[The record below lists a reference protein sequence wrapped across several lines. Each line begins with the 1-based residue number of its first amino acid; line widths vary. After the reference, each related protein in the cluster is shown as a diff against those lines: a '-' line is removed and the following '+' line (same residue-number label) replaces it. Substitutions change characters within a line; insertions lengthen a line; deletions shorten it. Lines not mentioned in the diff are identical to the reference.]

1 MEQPPDT
8 PQSPVPSEP
17 LRRARR
23 LGEPPTGRITALRAT
38 VIGVIVLAVL
48 GILILP
54 PIQVPARLSWLGCT
68 EISSK
73 SPAADGPDGLNISL
87 ADTSSVPLRFKLSR
101 VEQDKLPVV
110 ALKAIPA
117 QWTPV
122 GPMYRTSV
130 CGVNKSPV
138 VLSVPVSS
146 DATTDDQLDLVSWNG
161 KNWQWVSSHADVS
174 TGVMVTQ
181 LDALPPNV
189 MVVQTAPLVPVIG
202 AELPAD
208 VAASDRALSDINEFA
223 VPAFLISNDGTL
235 QGDSTELP
243 PPVDSS
249 HAMFAVTRNWT
260 PNAAANVGM
269 VEEVLADTK
278 LRATHVK
285 ALTDVAT
292 QAKYTGVVV
301 DYRGLT
307 ADSSE
312 AFTRFVSD
320 LAAAL
325 HKDQKQL
332 VVAVPAPVQQGDEW
346 DTAGYDWQAIG
357 AAADVVQVD
366 APSDP
371 AAFTASHRAE
381 KMLRWAVGKVS
392 RQKLQVAFS
401 ASSIKQTGSTLQL
414 ISYEEALK
422 PFKAITSPVASGDV
436 PPGAQV
442 TLALGDTPGVEL
454 DEASHAYR
462 YTLTNTDSAI
472 STIWINIGGTLAQK
486 LNLALRFNLRGASVQ
501 GLFTSAQ
508 EPGVWVALEQYQAQ
522 AIAAVPAQL
531 KVVWTVRNSA
541 GTQLPGGTT
550 TLTDTTFVWTAP
562 ADPDHYT
569 IAAALPGGA
578 TRGELAINVARPTP
592 TPAPTPTP
600 TPQVTAT
607 LAPGMTDKCLDA
619 KFIADVTVPD
629 NSQLDKNKDFV
640 KTWKIRNVGSCD
652 WPAGTLAAYA
662 SGEKMSAPEN
672 VKVGVVKTGDTV
684 DISVKLKSPDKDDN
698 FQATWRLMDDKGNLF
713 GEPMTVLIV
722 AGQPL
727 PNAVAAAQPSSS
739 AQPAPSSNAPPP
751 VAAGTSG
758 GFELGGQVNGFGFP
772 DKMHF
777 AGMNWVKHQT
787 RWGPGD
793 SPAGEAGRIADAH
806 NKGFKV
812 LLSVLGSPAAAN
824 PANFPAYATFVGEL
838 AKLGPDAIEV
848 WNEENID
855 REWQNGSINAATY
868 TELLKQAYVAIKNA
882 NPNVMV
888 VSGAPAPT
896 GFFGGCS
903 GAGCDDAPF
912 VAGMAAAGAAAYM
925 DCIGVHYNEGII
937 GPNQTS
943 GDPRSEHYTR
953 YFWGMVNTYFNA
965 LGGARKLCFTEMGYL
980 TPEGYGTLPGGF
992 AWAQNTTVG
1001 QQAQWLA
1008 EAASLS
1014 ANSGKVRLLI
1024 VFNVDFNYWGDDPQA
1039 GYAIIRPGNGCP
1051 ACDSLHGVLGTR

>member
-8 PQSPVPSEP
+8 PQPPVPAQP

-23 LGEPPTGRITALRAT
+23 LAELPTRRITAFRVT
-38 VIGVIVLAVL
+38 VVGVIVLAVL

-68 EISSK
+68 ELSSK
-73 SPAADGPDGLNISL
+73 SPSADGPDGLNISL
-87 ADTSSVPLRFKLSR
+87 ADAGGSPLRFKLSR
-101 VEQDKLPVV
+101 VEQDKLPVA
-110 ALKAIPA
+110 ALKAIPE

-122 GPMYRTSV
+122 GPMYQTQS
-130 CGVNKSPV
+130 CGANKSPV

-146 DATTDDQLDLVSWNG
+146 DATTADQLDLVSWNG
-161 KNWQWVSSHADVS
+161 KSWQWVSSHADIPNS
-174 TGVMVTQ
+174 AMVAQ
-181 LDALPPNV
+181 LDALPPDV
-189 MVVQTAPLVPVIG
+189 MVMQTAPLLPVIS
-202 AELPAD
+202 AELPAE
-208 VAASDRALSDINEFA
+208 VTASDRALSDVNEFA
-223 VPAFLISNDGTL
+223 VPVFLISNDGTL
-235 QGDSTELP
+235 QGDPTELP
-243 PPVDSS
+243 PPVDSA
-249 HAMFAVTRNWT
+249 HAMFAVTRNWA
-260 PNAAANVGM
+260 PNAAVNVGM
-269 VEEVLADTK
+269 VEEVLADAK
-278 LRATHVK
+278 LSAAHVK
-285 ALTDVAT
+285 ALTDAAT

-307 ADSSE
+307 ADSRES
-312 AFTRFVSD
+312 FTRFVSE

-325 HKDQKQL
+325 HKNQQQL
-332 VVAVPAPVQQGDEW
+332 VVNVPAPTQQGDEW
-346 DTAGYDWQAIG
+346 DTAGYDWRTIG
-357 AAADVVQVD
+357 TVADVVQVD

-371 AAFTASHRAE
+371 AAFTASRRVE
-381 KMLRWAVGKVS
+381 KMLGWAVGEVS

-401 ASSIKQTGSTLQL
+401 ASSIKQAGSTLQL

-422 PFKAITSPVASGDV
+422 PFKAITSPVALGDV
-436 PPGAQV
+436 TPGAQV

-454 DEASHAYR
+454 DEASR
-462 YTLTNTDSAI
+462 YYHYALTSTDGTT
-472 STIWINIGGTLAQK
+472 STVWINTGAALAQK
-486 LNLALRFNLRGASVQ
+486 LSLALRFNLRGATVK

-522 AIAAVPAQL
+522 AITAVPAQL

-550 TLTDTTFVWTAP
+550 ALTDTTFVWTAP
-562 ADPDHYT
+562 VDPDHYT
-569 IAAALPGGA
+569 IAAALPGSA
-578 TRGELAINVARPTP
+578 TRGELAINVAQ
-592 TPAPTPTP
+592 PTPTP
-600 TPQVTAT
+600 TPMPTPTPPPQMAAT
-607 LAPGMTDKCLDA
+607 LTPGMTDQCPDA
-619 KFIADVTVPD
+619 KFVADVTVPD
-629 NSQLDKNKDFV
+629 NSQFDKNKAFV
-640 KTWKIRNVGSCD
+640 KTWKVRNVGSCD

-672 VKVGVVKTGDTV
+672 VKVGAVKIGDTF
-684 DISVKLKSPDKDDN
+684 DISVNLKSPDKDGN
-698 FQATWRLMDDKGNLF
+698 FQATWRLMDDKGTLF
-713 GEPMTVLIV
+713 GEQMTVLIV
-722 AGQPL
+722 AGQPQ
-727 PNAVAAAQPSSS
+727 AVAAAAPQTNIPSSS
-739 AQPAPSSNAPPP
+739 SAPPPP
-751 VAAGTSG
+751 VAAGTGG

-824 PANFPAYATFVGEL
+824 PANFPAYASFVGEL

-855 REWQNGSINAATY
+855 REWQNGAINPATY
-868 TELLKQAYVAIKNA
+868 TDLLKQAFVAIKNA

-888 VSGAPAPT
+888 ISGAPAPT
-896 GFFGGCS
+896 GYFGGCS

-912 VAGMAAAGAAAYM
+912 VAGMAAAGATAYM
-925 DCIGVHYNEGII
+925 DCIGIHYNEGII

-965 LGGARKLCFTEMGYL
+965 FGGARKLCFTEMGYL

-1024 VFNVDFNYWGDDPQA
+1024 VFNVDFNYWGEDPQA
-1039 GYAIIRPGNGCP
+1039 GYAIIRPGNSCP
-1051 ACDSLHGVLGTR
+1051 ACDSLHAVLGTR

>member
-8 PQSPVPSEP
+8 PQPSVPLAP

-23 LGEPPTGRITALRAT
+23 LVESPTRRITALRAT

-68 EISSK
+68 EVSSK

-87 ADTSSVPLRFKLSR
+87 ADANSAPLRFKLSR
-101 VEQDKLPVV
+101 VEQDKLPVA

-122 GPMYRTSV
+122 GPMYQTSV
-130 CGVNKSPV
+130 CGANKSPV

-146 DATTDDQLDLVSWNG
+146 DATTADQLDLVSWNG

-174 TGVMVTQ
+174 TGVMVAQ

-189 MVVQTAPLVPVIG
+189 MVMQTAPLVPVIG

-208 VAASDRALSDINEFA
+208 AQASDRALSDINEFA

-235 QGDSTELP
+235 QGDPTELP
-243 PPVDSS
+243 PPVDDS
-249 HAMFAVTRNWT
+249 HAMFAVTRNWA
-260 PNAAANVGM
+260 PEAAANVGM
-269 VEEVLADTK
+269 VEEVLADAR

-292 QAKYTGVVV
+292 QAKYTGIVV

-325 HKDQKQL
+325 HKNQKQL

-357 AAADVVQVD
+357 AVADVVQVD

-371 AAFTASHRAE
+371 AAFTTSRRVE

-401 ASSIKQTGSTLQL
+401 AASIKQTGSTLQL

-422 PFKAITSPVASGDV
+422 PFKAITSPVALGDV
-436 PPGAQV
+436 SPGAQV
-442 TLALGDTPGVEL
+442 TFALGDAPGMEL
-454 DEASHAYR
+454 DEASHTYR
-462 YTLTNTDSAI
+462 YTLTNTESTT
-472 STIWINIGGTLAQK
+472 STIWINAGGALAQK
-486 LNLALRFNLRGASVQ
+486 LNLAQRFNLRGASVQ

-508 EPGVWVALEQYQAQ
+508 EPSIWTALEQYQAQ

-541 GTQLPGGTT
+541 GTQLSGGTT

-562 ADPDHYT
+562 ADADHYT
-569 IAAALPGGA
+569 IAAALPGSA
-578 TRGELAINVARPTP
+578 TRGELAINVAQPTP

-600 TPQVTAT
+600 TPQATAT
-607 LAPGMTDKCLDA
+607 LAPGMTDKCPDG
-619 KFIADVTVPD
+619 KYVADVTVPD
-629 NSQLDKNKDFV
+629 GTQYDKGKEFT
-640 KTWKIRNVGSCD
+640 KTWKVQNSGACD
-652 WPAGTLAAYA
+652 WSDGTVLAYA
-662 SGEKMSAPEN
+662 AGEKMSAPDS
-672 VKVGVVKTGDTV
+672 VKVGAVKAGETK
-684 DISVKLKSPDKDDN
+684 DISVPMKAPDKDDN
-698 FQATWRLMDDKGNLF
+698 IKATWRLMDDKGNLF

-722 AGQPL
+722 AGQPQ
-727 PNAVAAAQPSSS
+727 AVAAAAPQTNTPSSS
-739 AQPAPSSNAPPP
+739 NASPPP

-772 DKMHF
+772 DKMHY

-812 LLSVLGSPAAAN
+812 LLSVLGSPAASN

-855 REWQNGSINAATY
+855 REWQNGAINAATY

-896 GFFGGCS
+896 GFFGGCA

-925 DCIGVHYNEGII
+925 DCVGVHYNEGIV

-943 GDPRSEHYTR
+943 GDPRSEYYTR

-965 LGGARKLCFTEMGYL
+965 FGGARKLCFTEMGYL
-980 TPEGYGTLPGGF
+980 TPEGYGKLPGGF

-1014 ANSGKVRLLI
+1014 ANSGKVRLI
-1024 VFNVDFNYWGDDPQA
+1024 IIFNVDFNYWGDDPQA
-1039 GYAIIRPGNGCP
+1039 GYAIIRPGNSCP